1 MIRELAPVELS
12 RWRADPGRPAPLV
25 VDVREPW
32 ELERCA
38 LPDSVHVPMHELP
51 ARLGELP
58 RGRDVVVV
66 CHHGVRS
73 RLAARFLAGAGFA
86 PVWNLAGGVEAWA
99 ADVDPSLPRY

>member
-1 MIRELAPVELS
+1 MISQIAPSELHA
-12 RWRADPGRPAPLV
+12 WRADAARPAPLV

-38 LPDSVHVPMHELP
+38 LSDSVHVPMHELP
-51 ARLGELP
+51 ARLAELP

-73 RLAARFLAGAGFA
+73 RLAARFLAGAGFD

-99 ADVDPSLPRY
+99 ADVDPALTRY

>member
-1 MIRELAPVELS
+1 MIRDLAPSELL
-12 RWRADPGRPAPLV
+12 RWRADAERRAPAV

-38 LPDSVHVPMHELP
+38 LSDVIHVPMHELP

-58 RGRDVVVV
+58 RDRELVVV

-73 RLAARFLAGAGFA
+73 RLAATFLARSGFA
-86 PVWNLAGGVEAWA
+86 QVWNLAGGMAAWA
-99 ADVDPSLPRY
+99 EDVDPAMPRY

>member
-1 MIRELAPVELS
+1 LIRELAPTELS
-12 RWRADPGRPAPLV
+12 RWLADPGRAPPLV
-25 VDVREPW
+25 LDVREGW

-38 LPDSVHVPMHELP
+38 LSDSVHLPMHELP
-51 ARLGELP
+51 ARLDERP

-73 RLAARFLAGAGFA
+73 RLAARFLERAGFA
-86 PVWNLAGGVEAWA
+86 PVWNLSGGVEAWA

>member
-1 MIRELAPVELS
+1 MIRDLAPADLL
-12 RWRADPGRPAPLV
+12 RWRSDASRVPPVV

-38 LPDSVHVPMHELP
+38 LSDVIHVPMNELP
-51 ARLGELP
+51 GRLDELP
-58 RGRDVVVV
+58 RGRDLVVV

-73 RLAARFLAGAGFA
+73 RYAARYLATAGFA

-99 ADVDPSLPRY
+99 ADVDPAMPRY